1 MTVKCFFI
9 TLRNNEHIVYYNNTF
24 RDYRNSLF
32 INKPCF
38 LSVEFIYYQHY
49 IWAYNYK
56 YKLRSIQKYREY
68 GPWSCII
75 CRMWKTYIYRYI

>member
-1 MTVKCFFI
+1 MILK
-9 TLRNNEHIVYYNNTF
+9 L
-24 RDYRNSLF
+24 L
-32 INKPCF
+32 
-38 LSVEFIYYQHY
+38 LSCIPYERGVEFINYQHY

-75 CRMWKTYIYRYI
+75 CRMWKTYIYTDIYIGMQFDVHVHIVC